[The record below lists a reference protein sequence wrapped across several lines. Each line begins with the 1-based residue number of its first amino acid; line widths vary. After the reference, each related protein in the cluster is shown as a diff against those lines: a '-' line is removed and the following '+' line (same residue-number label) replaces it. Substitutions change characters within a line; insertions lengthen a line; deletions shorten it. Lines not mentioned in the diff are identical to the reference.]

1 MAIYEALG
9 WEVPKFGHISLI
21 LGKDYKKMSKR
32 HGATSVEQY
41 KQLGYLPEAL
51 VNFLALL
58 GWAPEGEEE
67 FFTQDELIQAF
78 SMDRVAKNPAVF
90 DIDKLNHINFH
101 YMKNL
106 SDEELFHLCLPH
118 LKEVGLAPDSLN
130 QAYMIFNL
138 STIANMITECRA

>member
-1 MAIYEALG
+1 
-9 WEVPKFGHISLI
+9 
-21 LGKDYKKMSKR
+21 MSKR

-78 SMDRVAKNPAVF
+78 SMDRVARTQQYL
-90 DIDKLNHINFH
+90 ILIN
-101 YMKNL
+101 
-106 SDEELFHLCLPH
+106 
-118 LKEVGLAPDSLN
+118 
-130 QAYMIFNL
+130 
-138 STIANMITECRA
+138 

>member
-1 MAIYEALG
+1 
-9 WEVPKFGHISLI
+9 
-21 LGKDYKKMSKR
+21 MSKR

-78 SMDRVAKNPAVF
+78 SMDRVAKKPCC
-90 DIDKLNHINFH
+90 IR
-101 YMKNL
+101 Y
-106 SDEELFHLCLPH
+106 
-118 LKEVGLAPDSLN
+118 
-130 QAYMIFNL
+130 
-138 STIANMITECRA
+138 